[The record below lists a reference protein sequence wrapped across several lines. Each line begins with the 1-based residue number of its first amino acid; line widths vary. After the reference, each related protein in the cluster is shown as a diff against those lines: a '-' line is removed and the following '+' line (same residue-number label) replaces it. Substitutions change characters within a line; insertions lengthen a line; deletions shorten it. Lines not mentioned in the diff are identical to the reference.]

1 MKKISRFFLV
11 LFLLSSAS
19 GLMFLTLKTGA
30 GAFVPATQ
38 APGVEP
44 GPNTGESSEVEPSPQ
59 GSRDASTIALAGS
72 IITSITSLV
81 GFVTTTVITWRKEK
95 RDASLADVERKK
107 LETELEK
114 SRLELE
120 ELKEN
125 QAKRKNKK

>member
-1 MKKISRFFLV
+1 MKKISRFFLIV
-11 LFLLSSAS
+11 FVLSSVS
-19 GLMFLTLKTGA
+19 GLMFLTLKMGA
-30 GAFVPATQ
+30 GEFVPTTQ
-38 APGVEP
+38 VPGADP
-44 GPNTGESSEVEPSPQ
+44 GPTPGDSGEVEPSPQ
-59 GSRDASTIALAGS
+59 GSRDAGSIALAGS

-125 QAKRKNKK
+125 QARRKNKK